1 MNIQISDL
9 HASIEDKKILNGVS
23 MNLETGKLTVLMGPN
38 GSGKSTVSNVIMGN
52 PNYEVGGG
60 DIVVN
65 NESILELEPH
75 ERAKK
80 GLFMSFQYPVE
91 VPGITVGRFLRR
103 AYEALHETVP
113 AGFVSLLRKEMDIL
127 GIDHSFINRYLNEG
141 FSGGEKKR
149 MEILQMR
156 VLKPSFAIL
165 DEVDSGLDIDAIKVI
180 ARGINAMREENQS
193 FSVLV
198 VTHYKRIIDHLTE
211 PDVLYVMHEGKVV
224 ATGGMDTLD
233 KLEAQ
238 GYGWLL
244 KE

>member
-1 MNIQISDL
+1 MNIHIADL
-9 HASIEDKKILNGVS
+9 HASIENKKILNGVT
-23 MNLETGKLTVLMGPN
+23 MNVEAGKLTILMGPN

-52 PNYEVGGG
+52 PNYEVNGG
-60 DIVVN
+60 DITVD

-80 GLFMSFQYPVE
+80 GIFMSFQYPVE

-103 AYEALHETVP
+103 AYEALHGEVP
-113 AGFVSLLRKEMDIL
+113 SGFVSLLRKEMDIL
-127 GIDHSFINRYLNEG
+127 GMNHSFINRYLNEG

-180 ARGINAMREENQS
+180 AQGINAMREAHKS
-193 FSVLV
+193 FSILV
-198 VTHYKRIIDHLTE
+198 VTHYKRIVEHLTN
-211 PDVLYVMHEGKVV
+211 PDVLYVMHEGKIV
-224 ATGGMDTLD
+224 ATGDMETLD
-233 KLEAQ
+233 KLEEQ